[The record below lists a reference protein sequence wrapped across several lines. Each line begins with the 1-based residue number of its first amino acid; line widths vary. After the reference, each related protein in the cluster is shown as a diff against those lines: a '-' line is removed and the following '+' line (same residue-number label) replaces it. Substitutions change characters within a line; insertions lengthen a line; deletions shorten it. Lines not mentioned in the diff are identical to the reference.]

1 MKKSKARKII
11 SVLEGMS
18 PEQQKSWM
26 VQNRYVSSDTD
37 QAFQAAYQDI
47 LSSAD
52 M

>member
-26 VQNRYVSSDTD
+26 VQNHYMSSDSD
-37 QAFQAAYQDI
+37 QAFKTAYQSI
-47 LSSAD
+47 LSDAD
-52 M
+52 L